1 MMPSLCIVGSHPD
14 VTNEIEA
21 VPKYGAWD
29 VMAIGLDAVNKYL
42 ERILYVAT
50 YHPVEIEKIRERR
63 RSVGGNL
70 DYKVIS
76 HEKHPGVDIIITDW
90 WKPTG
95 SSALL
100 GVQAALR
107 MGYRKIVLCGCPL
120 IGINDKGSKYENFQS
135 GWKKHRE
142 EVAPYVRS
150 MSGWTRE
157 FLSMP
162 TVEWLMEGN
171 GE

>member
-1 MMPSLCIVGSHPD
+1 MKPCLCIVGSHPD
-14 VTNEIEA
+14 VTKEIEA

-50 YHPVEIEKIRERR
+50 YHPVEIEMIRERR

-70 DYKVIS
+70 DYRVIS
-76 HEKHPGVDIIITDW
+76 HESHPGVDIIIRDW
-90 WKPTG
+90 WRPSG

-107 MGYRKIVLCGCPL
+107 LGYTKIVLCGCPL
-120 IGINDKGSKYENFQS
+120 TGLNDKGCKYDTFQS
-135 GWKKHRE
+135 GWKAHQK

-157 FLSMP
+157 FLGGP
-162 TVEWLMEGN
+162 TMEWLMEGN